1 MERLWNLGGKA
12 WNYEYK
18 YRRGGKTLCALYLKK
33 GSSGFMVIFGKG
45 EQEKFEENRQ
55 KFSSRIQEIYDSS
68 TTYHDGKW
76 MMFPADD
83 SSLFDEYLNLLMIKR
98 RPKQKIKISGGNM
111 KYPWIDPFLRE
122 MNGVTYDF
130 KEEWNW
136 DRYMID
142 GKMFAAICRDDQG
155 KEKLI
160 SLKLDPLEGDFLRQQ
175 YKDIIPGYYMNKV
188 HWNSVLADGEVP
200 DDLLK
205 DMLEKSYALIFA
217 KLTKKRQKELCG
229 EAGGTI

>member
-1 MERLWNLGGKA
+1 MLETIPSREEMIFLIGEEAFFAWEALCTKIEEAYDMERLWNLGGKA

-98 RPKQKIKISGGNM
+98 RPNRK
-111 KYPWIDPFLRE
+111 
-122 MNGVTYDF
+122 
-130 KEEWNW
+130 
-136 DRYMID
+136 
-142 GKMFAAICRDDQG
+142 
-155 KEKLI
+155 
-160 SLKLDPLEGDFLRQQ
+160 
-175 YKDIIPGYYMNKV
+175 
-188 HWNSVLADGEVP
+188 
-200 DDLLK
+200 
-205 DMLEKSYALIFA
+205 
-217 KLTKKRQKELCG
+217 
-229 EAGGTI
+229 